1 VQQATIT
8 ILDPVGL
15 HARPAAVLVQTAGRY
30 QARVRLVH
38 GDRRADARSIIQ
50 LLSLGVRQGSAILVT
65 AEGTDEDEALA
76 AVLAVLTAPPEPGHP
91 APPEPVTPGTASS
104 PGSTSSTSSNA
115 STKKESDD
123 EKADQ

>member
-1 VQQATIT
+1 MQQATIT

-38 GDRRADARSIIQ
+38 GEKRADARSIIQ

-65 AEGTDEDEALA
+65 AEGTDEEDALA
-76 AVLAVLTAPPEPGHP
+76 AVLAVLTAPPEPVVHS
-91 APPEPVTPGTASS
+91 AANSNSS
-104 PGSTSSTSSNA
+104 A
-115 STKKESDD
+115 KKESDD

>member
-38 GDRRADARSIIQ
+38 GEKRADARSIIQ

-65 AEGTDEDEALA
+65 AEGTDEEEALA
-76 AVLAVLTAPPEPGHP
+76 AVLEVLTAPPEPVAHS
-91 APPEPVTPGTASS
+91 AANSNSS
-104 PGSTSSTSSNA
+104 A
-115 STKKESDD
+115 KKESDD

>member
-38 GDRRADARSIIQ
+38 GEKRADARSIIQ

-65 AEGTDEDEALA
+65 AEGTDEEDALA
-76 AVLAVLTAPPEPGHP
+76 AVLAVLTAPPEPV
-91 APPEPVTPGTASS
+91 APSAANSNSS
-104 PGSTSSTSSNA
+104 A
-115 STKKESDD
+115 KKESDD